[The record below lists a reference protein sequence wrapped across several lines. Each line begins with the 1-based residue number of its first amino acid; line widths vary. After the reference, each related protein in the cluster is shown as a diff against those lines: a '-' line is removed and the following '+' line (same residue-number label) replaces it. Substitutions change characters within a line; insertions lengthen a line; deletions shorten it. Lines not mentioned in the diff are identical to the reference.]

1 MASPQ
6 PPQSPG
12 DPGGPQ
18 SPGGATPGAGS
29 PQAPGAG
36 PTPGGQPPPTG
47 AQPGGPGQQG
57 GISQQGPVQDGG
69 LQPSVSNLL
78 AYFFVGIGGLIIFL
92 TQRRPEQRFHGAQSL
107 LLGLALIALYIVL
120 TLVFTVF
127 AFVDPTGGAI
137 VGILG
142 LLLFT
147 LLPVAWLV
155 LIIYLC
161 VQGYKER
168 HIKLPLIGNFAE
180 QWAGVGPARP

>member
-1 MASPQ
+1 M
-6 PPQSPG
+6 
-12 DPGGPQ
+12 
-18 SPGGATPGAGS
+18 
-29 PQAPGAG
+29 
-36 PTPGGQPPPTG
+36 
-47 AQPGGPGQQG
+47 
-57 GISQQGPVQDGG
+57 
-69 LQPSVSNLL
+69 
-78 AYFFVGIGGLIIFL
+78 
-92 TQRRPEQRFHGAQSL
+92 
-107 LLGLALIALYIVL
+107 L

-180 QWAGVGPARP
+180 QWAGAGPASRSPDANTAGEFARPAVPVRHVRATNRSD